1 MYCHFVKMLIW
12 FLPCFTHKFH
22 DWSTVLDL
30 FFASDKGLLSRWLE
44 HTSGQ
49 IIANSAEVTPNG
61 GVVRE
66 SSQNPLNSGLGI
78 IVICPDTSIAWELPL
93 PIWRD
98 FPVLNLYYIDDIS
111 LYIYIYLISQCSTIF
126 VLHHP
131 TLRKIYNNMLQH
143 FMHSKSK
150 SCMYITYW
158 PTLADLLF
166 HLSSQYQS
174 FNSPDHMTNLVKL
187 VMVVI
192 YKRDALDIETF
203 QGHPGWYFFVCKFCK
218 KWVFVVNVS
227 LNCLH

>member
-111 LYIYIYLISQCSTIF
+111 LYIYISYLNVLQYLSYIILHSEKYTTICFNTSCIANQSHACISPIGRPWRTSFSTLALSIR
-126 VLHHP
+126 VSIHL
-131 TLRKIYNNMLQH
+131 
-143 FMHSKSK
+143 
-150 SCMYITYW
+150 ITW
-158 PTLADLLF
+158 PTWW
-166 HLSSQYQS
+166 
-174 FNSPDHMTNLVKL
+174 N
-187 VMVVI
+187 
-192 YKRDALDIETF
+192 
-203 QGHPGWYFFVCKFCK
+203 
-218 KWVFVVNVS
+218 
-227 LNCLH
+227 